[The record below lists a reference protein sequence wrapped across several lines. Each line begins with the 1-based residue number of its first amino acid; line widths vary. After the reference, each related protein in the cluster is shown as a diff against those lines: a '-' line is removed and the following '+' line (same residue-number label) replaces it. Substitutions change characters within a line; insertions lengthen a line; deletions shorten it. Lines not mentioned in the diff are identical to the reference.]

1 MRQSLPRGV
10 SGALIALIT
19 LLTTALAAGCSAA
32 GDGPG
37 RTEAGAAGRPGS
49 GTVKRQAPVW
59 DTTPSSL
66 AALGDSITRAFDACG
81 ILTDCPDLSWAT
93 GSRRSVDSVASRV
106 LDRRGAKSW
115 NLAAS
120 GARMADLPAQAQ
132 KAVALRPQQVTIL
145 MGANDACARSTDRM
159 TPVAEYRRNF
169 STALRTIDRALPK
182 TQIFVASVPDL
193 MRLWDV
199 GRQNVL
205 GRQVWKL
212 GLCPSML
219 GDAESMSTA
228 ARERRL
234 TVRERVMAYND
245 ALRQECARHVRCRYD
260 GGAVFDYRF
269 TQKELSPWDWFHP
282 SAEGQAKLARLVYA
296 AAFGP
301 GSATG

>member
-10 SGALIALIT
+10 IGALIALVT

-32 GDGPG
+32 NGPG
-37 RTEAGAAGRPGS
+37 STEAGAAGRA
-49 GTVKRQAPVW
+49 GTAKRPAQVW
-59 DTTPSSL
+59 DTTPASL

-93 GSRRSVDSVASRV
+93 GSRRSVESVASRL
-106 LDRRGAKSW
+106 LDKPATKSW

-120 GARMADLPAQAQ
+120 GAKMHDLPAQAH
-132 KAVALRPQQVTIL
+132 KAAERRPQQVTIL

-159 TPVAEYRRNF
+159 TPVAEYRRDF
-169 STALRTIDRALPK
+169 SAALQTLDRELPK
-182 TQIFVASVPDL
+182 AQVFVASVPDL

-205 GRQVWKL
+205 GRQIWKL

-219 GDAESMSTA
+219 SDAESMSTA

-245 ALRQECARHVRCRYD
+245 VLRQECARHERCRYD
-260 GGAVFDYRF
+260 GGMVFDYRF

-282 SAEGQAKLARLVYA
+282 SAEGQAKLAGLVYA

-301 GSATG
+301 GAAGR

>member
-19 LLTTALAAGCSAA
+19 LLTTALAVGCSATN
-32 GDGPG
+32 GPG
-37 RTEAGAAGRPGS
+37 STEAGAAGRA
-49 GTVKRQAPVW
+49 GTAKRPAQVW
-59 DTTPSSL
+59 DTTPASL

-93 GSRRSVDSVASRV
+93 GSRSSVKSVATRV
-106 LDRRGAKSW
+106 LNRPATESW

-120 GARMADLPAQAQ
+120 GARMHDLPEQAK

-145 MGANDACARSTDRM
+145 MGANDACARSIDRM
-159 TPVAEYRRNF
+159 TPVAEYRKDF
-169 STALRTIDRALPK
+169 SAALRTLDSKLPK
-182 TQIFVASVPDL
+182 AQVFVASVPDL

-205 GRQVWKL
+205 GRQIWKL

-219 GDAESMSTA
+219 SDAQSMSTA
-228 ARERRL
+228 ARERRQ

-245 ALRQECARHVRCRYD
+245 VLGQECARLERCRYD
-260 GGAVFDYRF
+260 GGTVFDYRF

-282 SAEGQAKLARLVYA
+282 SAEGQAKLAGLVYA

-301 GSATG
+301 GAVGR

>member
-10 SGALIALIT
+10 AGALVGLAT
-19 LLTTALAAGCSAA
+19 LLTTALAAGCSAV
-32 GDGPG
+32 DRPSS
-37 RTEAGAAGRPGS
+37 TEAGAAGRAGAVQRPA
-49 GTVKRQAPVW
+49 QVW
-59 DTTPSSL
+59 DTRPASL

-93 GSRRSVDSVASRV
+93 GSRRSVASVAARV
-106 LDRRGAKSW
+106 LAKPASQSW

-120 GARMADLPAQAQ
+120 GAKMRDLPAQAK
-132 KAVALRPQQVTIL
+132 KAVGLRPQQVTIL

-159 TPVAEYRRNF
+159 TPVAEYRRDF
-169 STALRTIDRALPK
+169 SAALRTLSSGLPK
-182 TQIFVASVPDL
+182 AQVFVASVPDL
-193 MRLWDV
+193 MRLWEV

-228 ARERRL
+228 AQKRRQ
-234 TVRERVMAYND
+234 TVRERVMAYNA
-245 ALRQECARHVRCRYD
+245 ALRQECARHERCRYD
-260 GGAVFDYRF
+260 GGVVFDYRF
-269 TQKELSPWDWFHP
+269 TRKELSPWDWFHP
-282 SAEGQAKLARLVYA
+282 SEEGQAKLAGLVYA

-301 GSATG
+301 GSAGR

>member
-10 SGALIALIT
+10 SGALIALIA
-19 LLTTALAAGCSAA
+19 LLTTALAAGCSAPA
-32 GDGPG
+32 GPDS
-37 RTEAGAAGRPGS
+37 TEAGAAGRA
-49 GTVKRQAPVW
+49 GTVKRPAKIW

-93 GSRRSVDSVASRV
+93 GSRRSVASVASRV
-106 LDRRGAKSW
+106 LDKPDTESW

-120 GARMADLPAQAQ
+120 GARMHDLPAQAR
-132 KAVALRPQQVTIL
+132 KAAELRPQQVTIL

-159 TPVAEYRRNF
+159 TPVAEYRRDF
-169 STALRTIDRALPK
+169 SAALQTLDRDLPK
-182 TQIFVASVPDL
+182 AQVFVASVPDL
-193 MRLWDV
+193 MRLWEV

-228 ARERRL
+228 AQKRRQ

-245 ALRQECARHVRCRYD
+245 VLRQECARHKRCRYD
-260 GGAVFDYRF
+260 DGAVFDYRF
-269 TQKELSPWDWFHP
+269 TQKELSRWDWFHP
-282 SAEGQAKLARLVYA
+282 SEAGQAKLAGLVYA

-301 GSATG
+301 GSAGR